1 MKRILKSVFTITIT
15 VVIIMGVMVP
25 NVFAQQFED
34 FDYSIRGGEVLN
46 FELDSENTELLIT
59 IDARA
64 RGELIITL
72 PRAIID
78 AKIGSEDIEF
88 EVFIRGMQLSSYE
101 ETITPYDRTI
111 TIPFKRSNDELSI
124 VGTHMFSQPAVT
136 MQTQSIEQTVQSELN
151 KEVPNEQA
159 KLLIFSDTEWS
170 GAFQSSN
177 IALTEI
183 SGQNDE
189 SVMFECNSNLG
200 RQALF
205 GAKIQKLTQEGYLEL
220 FVIQNQKIV
229 SQGSTETNY
238 GEVYITDNCL
248 SNTSTAPTPVGG
260 GCLIATATYGSELA
274 PQVQMLREIRD
285 NQLMNTESG
294 SAFMTTFNELYYSFS
309 PTIADMERESPIF
322 KEIVKAG
329 LTPMLSTLAIMENAD
344 TESEVLGLGLS
355 VIALNLGM
363 YLGIPSIVIVGI
375 KKNVKNS
382 LMKF

>member
-1 MKRILKSVFTITIT
+1 MILKSVFTITIT
-15 VVIIMGVMVP
+15 VVIIMGVMIP

-46 FELDSENTELLIT
+46 FELDSENTALLIT

-88 EVFIRGMQLSSYE
+88 EIFIRGMQLSSYE

-294 SAFMTTFNELYYSFS
+294 SAFMTTFNELYYTFS
-309 PTIADMERESPIF
+309 PYIADYERENSTF
-322 KEIVKAG
+322 REAVKITI
-329 LTPMLSTLAIMENAD
+329 TPMISSLFLMENANS
-344 TESEVLGLGLS
+344 ESEVLSIGIS
-355 VIALNLGM
+355 VIVLNLGM
-363 YLGIPSIVIVGI
+363 YVGLPAIIVIGI
-375 KKNVKNS
+375 RKIK
-382 LMKF
+382 